1 MGPSRPGRAR
11 PCRGCRG
18 RTATMGSGR
27 GRGWGGGG
35 PGAGRPAGSARR
47 PPRRVRSFA
56 GACGPLVLPADL
68 CERLRALGREQGAT
82 LFMVLLAGF
91 YALLQ
96 RYSGQD
102 DLVVGS
108 AIAGR
113 QRPELEGLI
122 GFFVNTL
129 VLRCRPERRRGF
141 RELVARV
148 RELTLAAYAHQDL
161 PFEILVERLQ
171 PERQLRRWN
180 QTAAPYPHACLHQ
193 LIEAQAERSPRAPAL
208 RYRDQQLSYQ
218 QLERRANQLAH
229 QLQGLGVGPDDPVA
243 LCHPR
248 GPQMLISLLAIL
260 KAGGAYL
267 PLDPSYPPQRLAYML
282 NDARPKLLLTNH
294 QLASTLPHHHT
305 PTLDPEQTPP
315 THQPNHP
322 PNKTTTP
329 DNLAYLIYTS

>member
-171 PERQLRRWN
+171 PERDLSRNPLFQVSFQLFSSPLA
-180 QTAAPYPHACLHQ
+180 AAPPAEDARLE
-193 LIEAQAERSPRAPAL
+193 LVESERGSAIFDLAVNLGERGRAVVGAIEYASDLFEPATI
-208 RYRDQQLSYQ
+208 
-218 QLERRANQLAH
+218 AQLARH
-229 QLQGLGVGPDDPVA
+229 YRRLLEQA
-243 LCHPR
+243 L
-248 GPQMLISLLAIL
+248 AE
-260 KAGGAYL
+260 
-267 PLDPSYPPQRLAYML
+267 
-282 NDARPKLLLTNH
+282 
-294 QLASTLPHHHT
+294 
-305 PTLDPEQTPP
+305 PE
-315 THQPNHP
+315 
-322 PNKTTTP
+322 
-329 DNLAYLIYTS
+329 